1 MSFFSSPLDED
12 LVSRVEQDE
21 DEERIA
27 ERAIEANGGV
37 LPKVFPA
44 WSKAARDRIA
54 DVGSIAPDVMFVAA
68 GDFACDLV
76 HDGVAAG
83 GIAPTP
89 LGALAVAGIPAKGL
103 TLEPSAED
111 DAGIVHDLG
120 AGVVAVAARYD
131 VPRESCREWATT
143 LLSAVNPS
151 RVVVLCAVDEHDVGY
166 GVDGYRGSFVL
177 DTAAQRC
184 GIHSLSLSDDDDE
197 RSRPGATRGGAHR
210 GDRRGGRGEMRDDR
224 CPRAHRRGPRAERHR
239 GREGVRE
246 REARRRAGEAAA
258 GNRTWLRGRR
268 RRSGGVARGPVDST
282 RVRDRLRGVRAER
295 SLGGCVVEEADV
307 RGGRRRH
314 ARVHLGA
321 RY

>member
-1 MSFFSSPLDED
+1 MPGVGYNLTERGESLAGRGALRGGRARRRVRRRRVQGLVRAGHRRATVWDPLAEP
-12 LVSRVEQDE
+12 
-21 DEERIA
+21 ERRRR
-27 ERAIEANGGV
+27 RAI
-37 LPKVFPA
+37 
-44 WSKAARDRIA
+44 
-54 DVGSIAPDVMFVAA
+54 
-68 GDFACDLV
+68 
-76 HDGVAAG
+76 
-83 GIAPTP
+83 
-89 LGALAVAGIPAKGL
+89 
-103 TLEPSAED
+103 
-111 DAGIVHDLG
+111 
-120 AGVVAVAARYD
+120 
-131 VPRESCREWATT
+131 
-143 LLSAVNPS
+143 
-151 RVVVLCAVDEHDVGY
+151 
-166 GVDGYRGSFVL
+166 
-177 DTAAQRC
+177 
-184 GIHSLSLSDDDDE
+184 
-197 RSRPGATRGGAHR
+197 RPGATRGGAHR

-246 REARRRAGEAAA
+246 REARRRAGEAAT